1 MNGWNYINSIF
12 AHSRNYLNFVTTEEK
27 EEYIEAINDI
37 KIIHYTSIVK
47 PWLVRFIDNCEIFWK
62 YAKNSLFYESILCS
76 YRNKKDLYK
85 YTGLKSGFIF
95 KYYLITALSLI
106 TFKKFQK
113 IMVRKRLYRK
123 IFLKLKCVEANL

>member
-1 MNGWNYINSIF
+1 M
-12 AHSRNYLNFVTTEEK
+12 NFVTTEEK

-47 PWLVRFIDNCEIFWK
+47 PWFVRFIDNCEIFWK

-85 YTGLKSGFIF
+85 YTGLKSEFIF
-95 KYYLITALSLI
+95 KYYLMTALSLI
-106 TFKKFQK
+106 TFKKFKK
-113 IMVRKRLYRK
+113 IMVRKKLYRK
-123 IFLKLKCVEANL
+123 IFLKLKYVEANL